1 MTYKSFI
8 LSVIF
13 YLDKLRTFR
22 SEYFL
27 KKRQQYLSVI
37 YSCSRADSGRLT
49 QNLNSDLKMIF
60 RWVIFALISIRECT
74 QTPNYGKITI
84 KNKSSVVIRVT
95 LSPAINWNYYEQRTN
110 RTLLRNPDKI
120 TGGNIIM

>member
-1 MTYKSFI
+1 MILKSLF
-8 LSVIF
+8 VA
-13 YLDKLRTFR
+13 
-22 SEYFL
+22 FL
-27 KKRQQYLSVI
+27 
-37 YSCSRADSGRLT
+37 
-49 QNLNSDLKMIF
+49 
-60 RWVIFALISIRECT
+60 FARESS

-84 KNKSSVVIRVT
+84 TNKSNAVIRVT